1 MQWYWGKDGQAVGP
15 MTFEML
21 SDVARRGELD
31 PDDYVW
37 HPRAGTWKRADS
49 VAALWGLPPPRS
61 ARRRSLLPIIVVAF
75 CTFCIVLGLAA
86 FGILLVTKVTGTDV
100 STLLMFESKQ
110 SQISAT
116 RSIKRDCAFGDYQR
130 GNCR

>member
-1 MQWYWGKDGQAVGP
+1 

-75 CTFCIVLGLAA
+75 CAFCIVLGLAT

-110 SQISAT
+110 GQISAT

>member
-1 MQWYWGKDGQAVGP
+1 MEWYLSRDGQAVGP

-61 ARRRSLLPIIVVAF
+61 ARRRSLFSIIVVGLGAF
-75 CTFCIVLGLAA
+75 GIVLGGAVL
-86 FGILLVTKVTGTDV
+86 GILLVTSVTGAGV
-100 STLLMFESKQ
+100 SGLLTFESKQ
-110 SQISAT
+110 SRIDT
-116 RSIKRDCAFGDYQR
+116 GRSTKRDCAFGDYLQ
-130 GNCR
+130 GKCR